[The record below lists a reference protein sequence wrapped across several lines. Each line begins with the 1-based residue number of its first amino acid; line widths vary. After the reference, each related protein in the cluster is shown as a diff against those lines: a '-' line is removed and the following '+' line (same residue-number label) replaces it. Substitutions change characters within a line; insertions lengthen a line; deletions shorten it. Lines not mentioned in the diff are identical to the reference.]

1 MKRILMIAF
10 GLIIISAPFAF
21 SQRKKS
27 TKPSDSPSQV
37 KPVVTTSKVSKLT
50 RSSAAQLIRNK
61 LKLPK
66 YEDRPL
72 VLFKRGSD
80 LTSLFQPL
88 VTEGLV
94 TTRMEPPWSNPNA
107 EPWMLRPTS
116 RTSLTDK
123 GKQFAVGEPFVLKS
137 GSGPLQESI
146 MIKLALVDVG
156 EVTGITT
163 GDVAGTMMAEY
174 TLVRKPTPFWKV
186 FKINPAITTMQQAY
200 FKKYDDGWRLVR

>member
-10 GLIIISAPFAF
+10 GLIVIFAPFAF

-27 TKPSDSPSQV
+27 PA
-37 KPVVTTSKVSKLT
+37 VTTSKISKLT

-94 TTRMEPPWSNPNA
+94 TVKMEPPWSNQHA
-107 EPWMLRPTS
+107 QPWMLRPTS

-123 GKQFAVGEPFVLKS
+123 GKQFAVGEPFVLPS
-137 GSGPLQESI
+137 ISYGPLQESI
-146 MIKLALVDVG
+146 MIKSALVDVG

-174 TLVRKPTPFWKV
+174 TLVRKPTHNDSAAGV
-186 FKINPAITTMQQAY
+186 LQEI
-200 FKKYDDGWRLVR
+200 R